1 MDCST
6 LHNKIKAVVNDDY
19 DIKQRGNRLMLR
31 MSDYVDGDILQQ
43 LSEIQKPEC
52 VRIKDGLEGTLEIVW
67 KVEEKWDDRWDDPEM
82 GVEI

>member
-6 LHNKIKAVVNDDY
+6 LHSKISEVINDDH
-19 DIKQRGNRLMLR
+19 DIKQKGNYLLLR

-43 LSEIQKPEC
+43 LSEIKKPEC

-67 KVEEKWDDRWDDPEM
+67 VVEN
-82 GVEI
+82 